1 MGNGAMSSTSTRTS
15 ERWRPNVTVAAV
27 VERDGRYLLVEE
39 RAADGSFKLNNPAGH
54 LDPGE
59 TLLQAVV
66 REVLEETACV
76 FTPTH
81 LQGIHLAPSATDEV
95 TYLRFA
101 FAGSVSE
108 PLPGRALDDGI
119 VRTLWLTPGE
129 IAAERARHRSALLM
143 RCIEDHRAGRRYP
156 LDVLLADESF
166 YAAPTQVQE
175 RVTMTS
181 PQIAQ
186 KAPFPVTVEAG
197 KDYWWCACG
206 QSKNQPFCDGSHKAA
221 GVFTPIKY
229 TATESATVYFC
240 GCKHSA
246 NKPLC
251 DGTHKSL

>member
-1 MGNGAMSSTSTRTS
+1 MSNDDPKLTAFSAPEGRGNALGQPGGAA

-39 RAADGSFKLNNPAGH
+39 RAADGSLKLNNPAGH
-54 LDPGE
+54 LDRGE

-81 LQGIHLAPSATDEV
+81 LQGIHLAPSATDDV

-129 IAAERARHRSALLM
+129 IAAERGRHRSALLM
-143 RCIEDHRAGRRYP
+143 RCIDDHLAGRRYP
-156 LDVLLADESF
+156 LELLTCD
-166 YAAPTQVQE
+166 PTIYE
-175 RVTMTS
+175 
-181 PQIAQ
+181 P
-186 KAPFPVTVEAG
+186 E
-197 KDYWWCACG
+197 
-206 QSKNQPFCDGSHKAA
+206 
-221 GVFTPIKY
+221 IK
-229 TATESATVYFC
+229 V
-240 GCKHSA
+240 
-246 NKPLC
+246 
-251 DGTHKSL
+251 

>member
-1 MGNGAMSSTSTRTS
+1 MGAGSVT
-15 ERWRPNVTVAAV
+15 ERWKPNVTVAAV
-27 VERDGRYLLVEE
+27 VERGGRYLLVEE
-39 RAADGSFKLNNPAGH
+39 ASSRGPLLNNPAGH

-59 TLLQAVV
+59 TLLQAVA
-66 REVLEETACV
+66 REVLEETACA

-81 LQGIHLAPSATDEV
+81 LQGIHLAPSATDDGI

-101 FAGSVSE
+101 FAGSVGE
-108 PLPGRALDDGI
+108 PIAGRVLDDGI
-119 VRTLWLTPGE
+119 LRTLWLTYEE

-143 RCIEDHRAGRRYP
+143 RCIDDHRAGRRYP
-156 LDVLLADESF
+156 LDVLQADESF
-166 YAAPTQVQE
+166 YAALTPGQE
-175 RVTMTS
+175 HVTMST

-186 KAPFPVTVEAG
+186 KAPFPVAVEAG

-206 QSKNQPFCDGSHKAA
+206 QSKSQPFCDGSHKTT
-221 GVFTPIKY
+221 GFTPVKH
-229 TATESATVYFC
+229 TAAASATVYFC